1 MPKRSAVTE
10 ITLHYRLEHTQIPPL
25 PHGTLV
31 PPLPPPRAIVIHP
44 QLIQYVGA
52 TDLGRR

>member
-10 ITLHYRLEHTQIPPL
+10 ITLHYRPEHIRTRTL